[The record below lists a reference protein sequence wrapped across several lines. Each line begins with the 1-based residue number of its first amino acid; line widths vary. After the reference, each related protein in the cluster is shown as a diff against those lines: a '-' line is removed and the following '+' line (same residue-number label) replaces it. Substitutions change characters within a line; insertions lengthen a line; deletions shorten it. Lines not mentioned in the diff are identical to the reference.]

1 MFDSEGQLRTKFVS
15 PHLHDLTSNVL
26 PFAVV
31 PGGGLAV
38 AERNSPNIRVVKFTA
53 EGKYESEVLLSGPFF
68 TPYQLAVFPS
78 GELLL
83 SGIADGRINR
93 GVTAIYGKTGRFI
106 KELILDG
113 DAEIDRAVEIG
124 DSRFAMSPGEGNQ
137 AISSG
142 EALVGDDGNAYL
154 LRSVSPANVYVISP
168 SGEVVRKL
176 TVEPATI
183 GDVPLKMQLSKG
195 KLVLGFDGWQGT
207 RSAGSPT
214 LVVVDAVSGERLQR
228 FDRGIGIGLGGVS
241 CYRADVG
248 TFSFLGM
255 TDSKHIE
262 TIVASE

>member
-1 MFDSEGQLRTKFVS
+1 MEAVTMSHSASLVALTTLVFIAGCSAQSNTLHRVKILTSAATFGKNDATTTTQTCDPNGNIYVRVIDLAIREARPVLMFDSEGQLRTKFVS

-142 EALVGDDGNAYL
+142 ESASRRRWQPLSIEK
-154 LRSVSPANVYVISP
+154 RI
-168 SGEVVRKL
+168 SGECLCDLLIR
-176 TVEPATI
+176 
-183 GDVPLKMQLSKG
+183 
-195 KLVLGFDGWQGT
+195 
-207 RSAGSPT
+207 
-214 LVVVDAVSGERLQR
+214 
-228 FDRGIGIGLGGVS
+228 RGCS
-241 CYRADVG
+241 
-248 TFSFLGM
+248 
-255 TDSKHIE
+255 
-262 TIVASE
+262 